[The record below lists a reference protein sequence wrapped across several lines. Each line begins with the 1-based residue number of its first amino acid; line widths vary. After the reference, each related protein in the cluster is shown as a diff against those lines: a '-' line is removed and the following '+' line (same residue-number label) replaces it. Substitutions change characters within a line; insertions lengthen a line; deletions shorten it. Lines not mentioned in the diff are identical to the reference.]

1 MKISLKTI
9 DKRVKKFYSNTIT
22 SWKGSGQ
29 VMALYIIVI
38 IIILIVLSKS
48 VFLSSESHT

>member
-38 IIILIVLSKS
+38 IILIVLSKS
-48 VFLSSESHT
+48 VFLSSESHV